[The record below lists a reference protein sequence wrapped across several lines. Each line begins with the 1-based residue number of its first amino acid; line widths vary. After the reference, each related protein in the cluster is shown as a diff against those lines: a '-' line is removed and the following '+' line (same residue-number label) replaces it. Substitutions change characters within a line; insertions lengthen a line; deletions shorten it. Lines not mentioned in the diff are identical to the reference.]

1 MTLGSSKR
9 SAGAAGMEVGD
20 ETSGG
25 KRRRVQEDSIE
36 AAIQT
41 LEVQNEVYAREKFS
55 DSLCIS
61 HVLNLFVESEDQHAH
76 TQPHRLTQISR

>member
-1 MTLGSSKR
+1 
-9 SAGAAGMEVGD
+9 MEVGD

>member
-1 MTLGSSKR
+1 MTSKR
-9 SAGAAGMEVGD
+9 SAGAAEVGN
-20 ETSGG
+20 ETSNS
-25 KRRRVQEDSIE
+25 KQRRVQEDSIE

-55 DSLCIS
+55 DSLYIS

-76 TQPHRLTQISR
+76 TQPHQLTRISR